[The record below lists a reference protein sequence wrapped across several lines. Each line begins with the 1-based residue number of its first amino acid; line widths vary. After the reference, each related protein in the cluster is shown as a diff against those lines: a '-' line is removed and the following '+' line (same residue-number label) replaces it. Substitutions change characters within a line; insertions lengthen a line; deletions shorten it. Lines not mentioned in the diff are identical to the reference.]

1 MPGVGGA
8 GTPQGGRVS
17 PSDLQ
22 TVLCGVMDRNATCSE
37 FGIIMNSDASD
48 KHVERLRTAGLKV
61 TGPRLAI
68 LDAVERNRNH
78 PSAEEIYHG
87 LSQEHPSLSLSTV
100 YGTLG
105 AFVRAGLVRKLSE
118 VDGRLRVD
126 GTTMAHDHAIC
137 RSCGKIFDIERG
149 VVSNAA
155 RPSQLPGGL
164 AVLQVRVEY
173 DVICR
178 ACRVAP

>member
-22 TVLCGVMDRNATCSE
+22 TVLCGVMGGNAICSE

-87 LSQEHPSLSLSTV
+87 LSQEHPSS
-100 YGTLG
+100 
-105 AFVRAGLVRKLSE
+105 FVM
-118 VDGRLRVD
+118 
-126 GTTMAHDHAIC
+126 T
-137 RSCGKIFDIERG
+137 
-149 VVSNAA
+149 
-155 RPSQLPGGL
+155 
-164 AVLQVRVEY
+164 
-173 DVICR
+173 
-178 ACRVAP
+178 